1 MSLMQAPPSRPS
13 RPAAVRARGAEPG
26 GFTLFLLF
34 FGSLILAGLIGIWLW
49 NSNGSVREG
58 RAFGTPNQL
67 AQGGPATA
75 PAGAG
80 GPAAAGAAAAALD
93 PALVSKGQQLA
104 NQFGCIACHTIN
116 GQASVGPTWKGLAD
130 SQVPLDNGQAV
141 AADDAYLKESITD
154 PDAKI
159 VKGFSRG
166 LMSATIKPREAEIQ
180 QGDNLDALVAYI
192 KSLK

>member
-1 MSLMQAPPSRPS
+1 M
-13 RPAAVRARGAEPG
+13 
-26 GFTLFLLF
+26 LFLLF

-49 NSNGSVREG
+49 NSNGSVHEG

-75 PAGAG
+75 AAGAG
-80 GPAAAGAAAAALD
+80 GPAAAGAVAGGAGATALD
-93 PALVSKGQQLA
+93 PALVAKGQQLA

-180 QGDNLDALVAYI
+180 QDQNLDALVAYI
-192 KSLK
+192 TSLK